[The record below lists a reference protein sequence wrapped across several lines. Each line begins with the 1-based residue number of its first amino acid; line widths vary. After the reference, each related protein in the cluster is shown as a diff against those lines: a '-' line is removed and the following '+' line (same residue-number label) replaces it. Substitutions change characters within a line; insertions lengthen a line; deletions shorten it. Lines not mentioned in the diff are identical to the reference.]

1 MSQHSLLLYSS
12 PGSDLFG
19 RRKQQGH
26 WLIWNWPRVQL
37 PGLSFS
43 AQVFA
48 HKTGRR
54 QVGIGMLRITRI
66 HQGIALS
73 STILQIRTF
82 LILLVAVSA
91 AFVWLLIPFAGAIFW
106 AIVLAILFIPMQRW
120 LIGVMPNWPN
130 AATLLTM
137 LAAVV
142 IVLMPVS
149 FVAQS
154 VITELIHLYQQ
165 VQDGDFRAGDAYE
178 QLVNAV
184 PPSMMPWF
192 ERLGLDDVETIKSY
206 ISRFA
211 SQAVR
216 LVGNQAINVGQ
227 NTFMFVLELC
237 IMLYLQFFL
246 LRDGM
251 KLSGLV
257 TNALPLAMEHKAR
270 FMSKFATVVRA
281 TIKGNVV
288 VAICQGALG
297 GLIFWALGIASATL
311 WGTVM
316 AVLSLLPA
324 VGAGLVWGPVAVY
337 FLATGDIAKGAIL
350 GAYGVLVIGLV
361 DNVLRPVLVGKDT
374 RLPDYM
380 VLLSTLGGLTMFGIS
395 GFIAGPLIAVLFL
408 VAWDLFRVMNQEISE
423 TVEDR

>member
-1 MSQHSLLLYSS
+1 M
-12 PGSDLFG
+12 P
-19 RRKQQGH
+19 
-26 WLIWNWPRVQL
+26 
-37 PGLSFS
+37 
-43 AQVFA
+43 
-48 HKTGRR
+48 
-54 QVGIGMLRITRI
+54 
-66 HQGIALS
+66 
-73 STILQIRTF
+73 STILQVRTF

-91 AFVWLLIPFAGAIFW
+91 AFVWLLVPFAGAIFW
-106 AIVLAILFIPMQRW
+106 AVVLSILFIPLQRR
-120 LIGVMPNWPN
+120 LIRIMPDWPN
-130 AATLLTM
+130 VATLLTM

-154 VITELIHLYQQ
+154 VIAELIHLYQQ
-165 VQDGDFRAGDAYE
+165 VQDGNFKAGNAYE

-192 ERLGLDDVETIKSY
+192 ERFGLDDVETIKNY

-216 LVGNQAINVGQ
+216 VVGNQAINVGQ
-227 NTFMFVLELC
+227 NTFMFVIELC

-251 KLSGLV
+251 KLSRMIS
-257 TNALPLAMEHKAR
+257 NALPLALEHKSR

-337 FLATGDIAKGAIL
+337 FLATGDVVKGVIL

-408 VAWDLFRVMNQEISE
+408 VAWDLFRVMNEEAMNADVLSGDVVDGDETDGVDHLDRPERSE
-423 TVEDR
+423 RSERMNSTPQGKQRGA

>member
-1 MSQHSLLLYSS
+1 MWRAH
-12 PGSDLFG
+12 
-19 RRKQQGH
+19 
-26 WLIWNWPRVQL
+26 
-37 PGLSFS
+37 
-43 AQVFA
+43 QVFA
-48 HKTGRR
+48 LKIGPVPTGL
-54 QVGIGMLRITRI
+54 GMLRTIRVYLGLT
-66 HQGIALS
+66 LS
-73 STILQIRTF
+73 SNILQIRTF

-106 AIVLAILFIPMQRW
+106 AVVLAILFIPMQRR
-120 LIGVMPNWPN
+120 LIGIMPGWPN
-130 AATLLTM
+130 VATLLTM

-154 VITELIHLYQQ
+154 VIAELIHLYQQ

-178 QLVNAV
+178 RLVHSV

-192 ERLGLDDVETIKSY
+192 ERFGLDDVDTIKTY

-227 NTFMFVLELC
+227 NTFMFVVELC

-251 KLSGLV
+251 KLSGMIS
-257 TNALPLAMEHKAR
+257 NALPLAMEHKAR

-297 GLIFWALGIASATL
+297 GLIFWALGIGSATL

-324 VGAGLVWGPVAVY
+324 VGAGLVWGPVAIY
-337 FLATGDIAKGAIL
+337 FLATGDITKGIIL

-408 VAWDLFRVMNQEISE
+408 VAWDLFRVMNQEVSE
-423 TVEDR
+423 AAMDS